1 MNSSMMYAMIRS
13 CSSPVLV
20 YDTVSADATL
30 YWKNDMTIKLTDFND
45 LKCFQVGCAFGSF
58 KKQSVHGFDVVEV
71 MSISK
76 VTFFE
81 AKTDGKIHI
90 LLGVS
95 GKRSMMKSKPPYLA
109 RVVVKFSLSEKTRVL
124 LSVLFSNLR

>member
-1 MNSSMMYAMIRS
+1 
-13 CSSPVLV
+13 
-20 YDTVSADATL
+20 
-30 YWKNDMTIKLTDFND
+30 MTIKLTDFND
-45 LKCFQVGCAFGSF
+45 LKCFQVGRSFGSF

-90 LLGVS
+90 LLSVS
-95 GKRSMMKSKPPYLA
+95 GKRSMMKSKHPNLA
-109 RVVVKFSLSEKTRVL
+109 RVEVKYSLCEQTRVL
-124 LSVLFSNLR
+124 LSVLFSSSRKTRTFVK